1 LAGSSASGAARLE
14 AMAPTPTGPPLDV
27 LVVASWF
34 PAIDDST
41 RGRFIADQAQALL
54 ATGRVRPS
62 VISFEP
68 LGVRGGLPD
77 RQRQVAAIEG
87 NLGPVLHADPGLFN
101 PGGSHT
107 PTGIPVARLPIAGS
121 GWGPGGTAHGS
132 RNRDHALHS
141 VAGRADLPAWSI
153 VHAHTGYPDGAGAVG
168 LARQLGLPLVI
179 TEHASFVDRVLADPW
194 QRRAYLRGV
203 RAASRFVAVSQTL
216 ADQLITA
223 IPELEP
229 KLVVIPNTVDVAAFA
244 KAARVERRPAELLY
258 VGYRTPLKA
267 IDVLLDAFREIRA
280 TRPDATLRL
289 IGRSPDEATE
299 AGWQRQAAELG
310 IADAVSFEPTAL
322 RPEIVA
328 AMSRAS
334 LLVHP
339 SRYETFGIAPVEAL
353 AAGLPVVGADIGS
366 LRELLAGNPDLGA
379 LAPVGD
385 AGALARTVL
394 ATLDRRAS
402 FDPAVLRAAV
412 IERFGAAAVAGRLAD
427 LYAEV
432 AALPRPVGMTS
443 AKGAARPGPT
453 SAAGTGRN
461 PAIVP
466 GPAAR
471 TPAAD
476 GGPQPPIL
484 IIGFDTPAAAALIRP
499 LPASI
504 LGRCRLLCAAGP
516 GAAELPSGLGVAITV
531 DLAGAPEEEAASSG
545 ALSSRR
551 RWRAAIRT
559 ALRDPLGTYRREQV
573 DRRRSVHR
581 AAACRAAVVTELA
594 RLRAVALTDDVEVI
608 ALDGRDQVALRGLL
622 GPGVRLLP
630 GSVRWLADRGAD

>member
-1 LAGSSASGAARLE
+1 
-14 AMAPTPTGPPLDV
+14 MAPTLPGPPLDV

-41 RGRFIADQAQALL
+41 RGRFIADQARALL
-54 ATGRVRPS
+54 ATGLVRPS

-77 RQRQVAAIEG
+77 RRRQVAAIEA
-87 NLGPVLHADPGLFN
+87 NLGPVLRTDPGLFN
-101 PGGSHT
+101 PGGSDT
-107 PTGIPVARLPIAGS
+107 PPGVPVARLPIAGS

-132 RNRDHALHS
+132 RNRDHALRS
-141 VAGRADLPAWSI
+141 IAGRADLPAWSI

-168 LARQLGLPLVI
+168 LANRLGLPLVI
-179 TEHASFVDRVLADPW
+179 TEHASFVDRILADPW
-194 QRRAYLRGV
+194 QRRTYLRGV
-203 RAASRFVAVSQTL
+203 RAASRFIAVSQTL
-216 ADQLITA
+216 ADQLIKA

-244 KAARVERRPAELLY
+244 TAPRVERRPAELLY

-280 TRPDATLRL
+280 ARPDATLRL

-322 RPEIVA
+322 RPEVVA

-353 AAGLPVVGADIGS
+353 AAGLPVVGSDIGS

-412 IERFGAAAVAGRLAD
+412 IDRFGAAAVAGRLAD

-432 AALPRPVGMTS
+432 AALPRPVE
-443 AKGAARPGPT
+443 ANRPHVAARAGPA
-453 SAAGTGRN
+453 SVAGTDAG
-461 PAIVP
+461 PWALP
-466 GPAAR
+466 GEAGPV
-471 TPAAD
+471 AAD
-476 GGPQPPIL
+476 NPQPPPIL

-499 LPASI
+499 LPAAI

-516 GAAELPSGLGVAITV
+516 ETAELPASLGVAITV
-531 DLAGAPEEEAASSG
+531 DLAGAPGAGTAASDPPG
-545 ALSSRR
+545 PAGLGR
-551 RWRAAIRT
+551 RWRSTIRT
-559 ALRDPLGTYRREQV
+559 AARDPLGTYRRERA
-573 DRRRSVHR
+573 DRRRNATR
-581 AAACRAAVVTELA
+581 AAASRAAVVTELA
-594 RLRAVALTDDVEVI
+594 RLRAVALTGEVEVI
-608 ALDGRDQVALRGLL
+608 ALDGRDQVALLGLP
-622 GPGVRLLP
+622 GPGIRLLP
-630 GSVRWLADRGAD
+630 GSIRWLADRGAE

>member
-1 LAGSSASGAARLE
+1 
-14 AMAPTPTGPPLDV
+14 MAPTPPGPPLDV

-41 RGRFIADQAQALL
+41 RGRFIADQARALL

-77 RQRQVAAIEG
+77 RQRQVAAIEA
-87 NLGPVLHADPGLFN
+87 NLGPVLRTDPGLFN
-101 PGGSHT
+101 PGGSDT
-107 PTGIPVARLPIAGS
+107 PPGVPVARLPIAAS

-132 RNRDHALHS
+132 RNRDHALRAI
-141 VAGRADLPAWSI
+141 AGRGDLPAWSI

-168 LARQLGLPLVI
+168 LAQRLGLPLVI
-179 TEHASFVDRVLADPW
+179 TEHASFVDRILADPW

-203 RAASRFVAVSQTL
+203 RAASRFIAVSRTL
-216 ADQLITA
+216 ADQLLKA
-223 IPELEP
+223 IPELES

-244 KAARVERRPAELLY
+244 TAARVERRPAELLY

-280 TRPDATLRL
+280 ARPDATLRL

-322 RPEIVA
+322 RPEVVA

-385 AGALARTVL
+385 AGAFARTVL

-412 IERFGAAAVAGRLAD
+412 IDRFGAAAVAGRLAD

-432 AALPRPVGMTS
+432 AALPRPAEATRPQV
-443 AKGAARPGPT
+443 AARSGPA
-453 SAAGTGRN
+453 SVA
-461 PAIVP
+461 
-466 GPAAR
+466 GPAADDS
-471 TPAAD
+471 A
-476 GGPQPPIL
+476 QLPPIL

-499 LPASI
+499 LPAAI
-504 LGRCRLLCAAGP
+504 LGRCRLLCAAGS
-516 GAAELPSGLGVAITV
+516 GTVELPAGLGVAITV
-531 DLAGAPEEEAASSG
+531 DLAGAPGEETVSSDPPGAAG
-545 ALSSRR
+545 LRR
-551 RWRAAIRT
+551 RWRATVRT
-559 ALRDPLGTYRREQV
+559 AVGDPLGTYRRERA
-573 DRRRSVHR
+573 DRRRSATR
-581 AAACRAAVVTELA
+581 ATATRAAVVTELA
-594 RLRAVALTDDVEVI
+594 RLRAVASTGEVEVI

-622 GPGVRLLP
+622 GPGIRLLP
-630 GSVRWLADRGAD
+630 GSIRWLADRGAE

>member
-1 LAGSSASGAARLE
+1 
-14 AMAPTPTGPPLDV
+14 MAPTPPGPPRDV

-54 ATGRVRPS
+54 AGGRVRPS

-68 LGVRGGLPD
+68 LAIRGGLPD
-77 RQRQVAAIEG
+77 RRRQVAAMDA
-87 NLGPVLHADPGLFN
+87 NLEPVLGRDPGLFN
-101 PGGSHT
+101 PGGWQT
-107 PTGIPVARLPIAGS
+107 PAGVPLARLPIAGS

-132 RNRDHALHS
+132 RNRERALGS
-141 VAGRADLPAWSI
+141 IAGRADLPAWSL

-168 LARQLGLPLVI
+168 LARRLGVPLVI
-179 TEHASFVDRVLADPW
+179 TEHASFVERILADPW

-203 RAASRFVAVSQTL
+203 RAASRFVAVSRTL
-216 ADQLITA
+216 ADQLVKA

-244 KAARVERRPAELLY
+244 NAPRVERRPAELLY

-267 IDVLLDAFREIRA
+267 IDVLLAAFRDVLA
-280 TRPDATLRL
+280 ARPDATMRL

-322 RPEIVA
+322 RPEVIA

-353 AAGLPVVGADIGS
+353 AAGLPVVGSDIGS
-366 LRELLAGNPDLGA
+366 LRELLGEDPDLGA

-385 AGALARTVL
+385 PGALARTVL

-402 FDPAVLRAAV
+402 FNPAVLRAAV
-412 IERFGAAAVAGRLAD
+412 LDRYGGAAVAGRLAD
-427 LYAEV
+427 LYDEV
-432 AALPRPVGMTS
+432 VGLPRPAAMTRR
-443 AKGAARPGPT
+443 GPVRPGPGV
-453 SAAGTGRN
+453 GTGTSEAGVVGTGTSEAGAPR
-461 PAIVP
+461 
-466 GPAAR
+466 
-471 TPAAD
+471 
-476 GGPQPPIL
+476 PPIL
-484 IIGFDTPAAAALIRP
+484 VIGFDTRASAELLRP
-499 LPASI
+499 LPAAI

-516 GAAELPSGLGVAITV
+516 GAAELPAGLGVAITV
-531 DLAGAPEEEAASSG
+531 DIADGQADEAAVVEAG
-545 ALSSRR
+545 GLGR
-551 RWRAAIRT
+551 RWRATIRT
-559 ALRDPLGTYRREQV
+559 AIRDPRGTYRRER
-573 DRRRSVHR
+573 DHGRRNAIR

-594 RLRAVALTDDVEVI
+594 RLQAVTPNGEIEVI

-622 GPGVRLLP
+622 GPGIRLLP
-630 GSVRWLADRGAD
+630 GSIRWLADRDPE